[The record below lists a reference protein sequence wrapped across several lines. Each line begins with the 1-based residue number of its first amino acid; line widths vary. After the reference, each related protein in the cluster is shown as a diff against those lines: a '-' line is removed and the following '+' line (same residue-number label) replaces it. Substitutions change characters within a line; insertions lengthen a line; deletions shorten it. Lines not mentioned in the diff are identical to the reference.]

1 MQSLKELQG
10 KLKYLPEKSWQKIY
24 QAYQIAAEAHSSQVR
39 HSGEPYITH
48 PLEVASIL
56 ADMHMDM
63 ETIIGAL
70 LHDVIED
77 TPVTKEFLI
86 GVFGETIADLV
97 DGVSKLTQ
105 IEFKNRAEAQAEN
118 FYKMILAM
126 SRDIRVMIIKL
137 TDRLHNMRTL
147 ESLPPEKRRRIAKET
162 LEIYAPI
169 AHRLGMH
176 LIASE
181 LQNLG
186 FITLYPN
193 RYRVLQTSVRQILGD
208 QKKVMQL
215 VSDALKTALLQHQI
229 PAQLI
234 GREKNLY
241 SIYKKMHTRTFKE
254 VTDVYG
260 FRIITQ
266 SVDDCYRAL
275 GVVHSLY
282 KPIPEKF
289 KDYIAIPKANGYQSL
304 HTTLFGHFGVPIEI
318 QIRTQ
323 EMNEIAESGIAAHWI
338 YKNHGEAPAEQH
350 VRAQKWIKNLLE
362 MQEKTGNSIEFI
374 ENVKIDLF
382 PDEVYIFT
390 PKGRIMELPRGATVI
405 DFAYTVHTDI
415 GNHCVAAKVDRQLTS
430 LATVLTSGQTVEVMT
445 SPSAHPSPEW
455 LNFVVTARGRSGIRH
470 FLKNQRRKQ
479 SVALGKELLQ
489 KSLER
494 FSLNL
499 KDIPPEVFHAV
510 LQEIKIKSIDDFYQ
524 AIGLGDRASLM
535 SAYQLANVWIG
546 HESTQEMV
554 LEDAA
559 KPLLIQG
566 TEGVVVHFASCC
578 YPIPGDQIVGIM
590 NTGQGL
596 VIHRSQ
602 CKRVTKQRQ
611 QPEKYMA
618 VSWAKSVEG
627 EFTAALEV
635 TGENMRGVFARLAT
649 AISATEANID
659 DISVVERDLHHY
671 RIIFKIQVYHRKHL
685 AKVIRNLRGVSS
697 VVKVLRR
704 VNQSHIHRS
713 SHSRD

>member
-1 MQSLKELQG
+1 LQSLKELQH
-10 KLKYLPEKSWQKIY
+10 KLKYLPEGYWQKVY
-24 QAYQIAAEAHSSQVR
+24 QAYEIAAEAHSNQVR

-48 PLEVASIL
+48 PLEVACIL
-56 ADMHMDM
+56 ADMHMDVQ
-63 ETIIGAL
+63 TIIGAL

-77 TPVTKEFLI
+77 TPVTKEFLV
-86 GVFGETIADLV
+86 GVFGQTVADLV

-147 ESLPPEKRRRIAKET
+147 ESLSPEKRRRIAKET

-169 AHRLGMH
+169 ANRLGMH

-186 FITLYPN
+186 FIALYPK
-193 RYRVLQTSVRQILGD
+193 RYRVLQTSVHQVLGD
-208 QKKVMQL
+208 QKKVMQW
-215 VSDALKTALLQHQI
+215 VSDALKAALTEHPLNV
-229 PAQLI
+229 QLI

-241 SIYKKMHTRTFKE
+241 SIYKKMHTRPFKE

-260 FRIITQ
+260 FRILTQ
-266 SVDDCYRAL
+266 SIDDCYRVL
-275 GVVHSLY
+275 GVVHGLY

-304 HTTLFGHFGVPIEI
+304 HTTLFGPFGVPIEI

-338 YKNHGEAPAEQH
+338 YKINGEVPDEQH
-350 VRAQKWIKNLLE
+350 IRAQKWVKNLLE
-362 MQEKTGNSIEFI
+362 MQEKTGNSVEFI

-405 DFAYTVHTDI
+405 DFAYMVHTDI
-415 GNHCVAAKVDRQLTS
+415 GNYCVAAKVDRQLTS
-430 LATVLTSGQTVEVMT
+430 LATVLTSGQTVEVIT
-445 SPSAHPSPEW
+445 SPGAHPSPEW
-455 LNFVVTARGRSGIRH
+455 LNFVVTARARSGIRH
-470 FLKNQRRKQ
+470 FLKTQRLKQ
-479 SVALGKELLQ
+479 SIALGKGLLQ

-510 LQEIKIKSIDDFYQ
+510 LQEIKMKSIDDFYE
-524 AIGLGDRASLM
+524 AIGLGNRAALM
-535 SAYQLANVWIG
+535 AAYQLANAFRG
-546 HESTQEMV
+546 HGSPQEMI
-554 LEDAA
+554 LEDAG

-578 YPIPGDQIVGIM
+578 YPIPGDLIVGIM

-602 CKRVTKQRQ
+602 CKRVIRQRQ

-627 EFTAALEV
+627 EFTAALQV
-635 TGENMRGVFARLAT
+635 TGENMRGVLARLAT
-649 AISATEANID
+649 AISTTEANID
-659 DISVVERDLHHY
+659 DISVIERDLHHY
-671 RIIFKIQVYHRKHL
+671 RIVFKLQVHHRKHL
-685 AKVIRNLRGVSS
+685 ARVIRNLRGVQS

-704 VNQSHIHRS
+704 VNQLGK
-713 SHSRD
+713 